1 MHSYVIESKKDLKE
15 IFCGLPLRNLVEI
28 QQCFTNIIEIKNNKA
43 NVLDKDYFLA
53 KEIGDDKNV

>member
-28 QQCFTNIIEIKNNKA
+28 QQSFTNIIEIGKDKV
-43 NVLDKDYFLA
+43 NVLDKDYFLG